1 MQVFSF
7 FQAYCQFINKTQII
21 DFSIYFLQE
30 AKKLIDD
37 TSLARRDLDTQVRRL
52 QDELD
57 EQRRKYEEAVRA
69 RSGDRE
75 KIDDLLVQLSNLE
88 SELSLLK
95 RRISLLEEELGRL
108 RKENSRLQVKYFKNF
123 DFSEI
128 F

>member
-1 MQVFSF
+1 M
-7 FQAYCQFINKTQII
+7 
-21 DFSIYFLQE
+21 QE
-30 AKKLIDD
+30 AKKLIED
-37 TSLARRDLDTQVRRL
+37 TSSARRDLDAQVRRL

-95 RRISLLEEELGRL
+95 RRIALFEEELGRL
-108 RKENSRLQVKYFKNF
+108 RKENSRLQV
-123 DFSEI
+123 
-128 F
+128 